1 MARYID
7 AYCRIC
13 RRNGTKLMLKGARCF
28 TEKCALDRRSGPPG
42 VHSGGKGTGKRRSK
56 QSERGA
62 QLMEKQK
69 ARHSYGMFEKQ
80 FRRFFDEAAR
90 MPGIT
95 GENLLILLERRLD
108 NVIFRLGFGDSRS
121 QTRQI
126 VRHGHIKLNGR
137 KTNVPSCLVKA
148 GDVIEWRKES
158 TKSEYYKI
166 LIEKIEDKDVPTWL
180 SLDKGS
186 MSGKVVSLPGT
197 GEIRTNFDE
206 KAIVEWYSR

>member
-1 MARYID
+1 MARYIE

-13 RRNGTKLMLKGARCF
+13 RRNGTKLMLKGERCF
-28 TEKCALDRRSGPPG
+28 TEKCAMDRRSGPPG
-42 VHSGGKGTGKRRSK
+42 AHAGGRRRSK

-69 ARHSYGMFEKQ
+69 ARHSYGMFERQ
-80 FRRFFDEAAR
+80 FRRFFDEASR

-108 NVIFRLGFGDSRS
+108 NVVFRLGFGDSRS
-121 QTRQI
+121 QARQI
-126 VRHGHIKLNGR
+126 VRHGHIRLNGR

-158 TKSEYYKI
+158 TKNEYYKT
-166 LIEKIEDKDVPTWL
+166 LVERIEDKDVPPWL

-186 MSGKVVSLPGT
+186 MSGKVLSLPAS
-197 GEIRTNFDE
+197 GEVRANFDE